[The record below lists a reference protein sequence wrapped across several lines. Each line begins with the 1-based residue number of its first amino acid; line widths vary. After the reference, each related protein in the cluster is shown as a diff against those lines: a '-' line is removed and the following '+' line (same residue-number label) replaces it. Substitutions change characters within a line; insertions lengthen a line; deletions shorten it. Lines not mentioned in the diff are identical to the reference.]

1 MSHDREYS
9 SGHDDRDAR
18 RDGDDHVGR
27 SVHSGADEGE
37 VRAPAV
43 RSMDRPGREEGRGM
57 KTLRERMRY
66 NERDRESDS
75 VKG

>member
-43 RSMDRPGREEGRGM
+43 RSMERPGRRGGG
-57 KTLRERMRY
+57 KRHEDTERENEIQRESQRER
-66 NERDRESDS
+66 
-75 VKG
+75 